1 MFSSWPHVILSN
13 AIGGYGSLRSQGR
26 RADRGI
32 SLTAETIIQSLASGL
47 LMGLLYGLI
56 AVGLALIFGLMDVV
70 NFAHGEFLMIAMYA
84 TFFLFA
90 FFAIDPLLSAPLVAA
105 ALFVFGAVVYLLI
118 VRFAV
123 RAKANA
129 GMVQI
134 FSTFGLAIVMRGVA
148 QFFFTP
154 DYRSVTHSWLGG
166 KTVSIGGIFLPVPQL
181 VGALVAIAAFGALYF
196 FINRTDFGRALEA
209 TREDAGAV
217 ALVGIDKNRVF
228 ALGWGLGA
236 ALVGLAG
243 AIMAMFFYIYPDVGA
258 SFALIAYV
266 TVALGGFG
274 SVFGAFAGGIIVGLV
289 EATTAL
295 DPAAVAEVGRHLRG
309 LSAGGLRPAA
319 RPVRIDVM
327 DTDFAQRRR
336 RDLIVA
342 FVPCRDRRAGAAVRQ
357 GRLRPEHHGSDAD
370 VCGAVAELEYPQR
383 LLRADFARPRALF
396 RARRLH
402 HRDSVHQVRRA
413 AVVRHARRR
422 PDLGASR
429 WRSAIPASACA
440 GITSSSPPSSSPR
453 SRCCLFQNWD
463 WAGAAL
469 GIDIPVRGDS
479 WLKFQFTRSK
489 LPYFYFALALACVAW
504 LVTWWLEDSK
514 WGYWWRAVKDNPDAA
529 ESLGVVVFNSK
540 MGAAAVSA
548 FLTAVGGSF
557 YAQFVS
563 YIDPESVM
571 GFQFSLLMALPAV
584 LGGIGTLWGPVLG
597 AVILIPLTE
606 LTRSFIGGSG
616 RGVDLIV
623 YGGLIVLISL
633 ARPQGLV
640 GLFSRRR
647 KEAAR

>member
-1 MFSSWPHVILSN
+1 
-13 AIGGYGSLRSQGR
+13 
-26 RADRGI
+26 
-32 SLTAETIIQSLASGL
+32 
-47 LMGLLYGLI
+47 MGLLYGLI

-70 NFAHGEFLMIAMYA
+70 NFAHGEFLMIARYA
-84 TFFLFA
+84 EFLLFA
-90 FFAIDPLLSAPLVAA
+90 FFAIGPLLAAPLVAA
-105 ALFVFGAVVYLLI
+105 ALFVFGAVVYLLV

-134 FSTFGLAIVMRGVA
+134 FSTFGLAIVMRGLA

-154 DYRSVTHSWLGG
+154 DYRSIPQSWLGG
-166 KTVSIGGIFLPVPQL
+166 KTVSIAGIFLPVPQL
-181 VGALVAIAAFGALYF
+181 AGALVSIAAFAALYF

-236 ALVGLAG
+236 ALVGLSG
-243 AIMAMFFYIYPDVGA
+243 AVMAMFFYIYPDVGA

-274 SVFGAFAGGIIVGLV
+274 SVFGAY
-289 EATTAL
+289 TTAL
-295 DPAAVAEVGRHLRG
+295 LFTKFGVLPWFGMIGGGLISAVIAMALGYPCFRLRG
-309 LSAGGLRPAA
+309 HYFVIATIVIAEIGL
-319 RPVRIDVM
+319 
-327 DTDFAQRRR
+327 
-336 RDLIVA
+336 
-342 FVPCRDRRAGAAVRQ
+342 
-357 GRLRPEHHGSDAD
+357 
-370 VCGAVAELEYPQR
+370 
-383 LLRADFARPRALF
+383 LLF
-396 RARRLH
+396 H
-402 HRDSVHQVRRA
+402 
-413 AVVRHARRR
+413 
-422 PDLGASR
+422 
-429 WRSAIPASACA
+429 
-440 GITSSSPPSSSPR
+440 
-453 SRCCLFQNWD
+453 NWD
-463 WAGAAL
+463 WAGAAM

-504 LVTWWLEDSK
+504 FVTWCLEDSK
-514 WGYWWRAVKDNPDAA
+514 WGYWWCAVKDNPDAA

-548 FLTAVGGSF
+548 FLVAVGGSF

-623 YGGLIVLISL
+623 YGTLIVLISL
-633 ARPQGLV
+633 ARPEGLV

-647 KEAAR
+647 KEVVR